1 MIKGEMMLTMIL
13 LLIIL
18 ILFLWILKSKNEI
31 ERRKSLEKD
40 FKYREE
46 HFKIAPIFIDFFD
59 IKGH

>member
-1 MIKGEMMLTMIL
+1 MDI
-13 LLIIL
+13 
-18 ILFLWILKSKNEI
+18 KSKNEI

-46 HFKIAPIFIDFFD
+46 HFKIAPIFIDSFD